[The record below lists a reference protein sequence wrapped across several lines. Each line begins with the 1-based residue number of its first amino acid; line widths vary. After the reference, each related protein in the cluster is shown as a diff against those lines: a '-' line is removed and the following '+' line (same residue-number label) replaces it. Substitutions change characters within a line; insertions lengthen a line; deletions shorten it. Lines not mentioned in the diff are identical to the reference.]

1 MAEKRAQPLPKQLTL
16 WTVFTN
22 KEILYFLYIHFVF
35 FFLFQHILKRLL
47 STVKIR
53 YFKYT
58 NIMQPDV
65 MDNRY

>member
-1 MAEKRAQPLPKQLTL
+1 MAEQKEHNLL
-16 WTVFTN
+16 FTN
-22 KEILYFLYIHFVF
+22 KEIILNFLYIHFVF

-58 NIMQPDV
+58 NIMQTYV